1 MARATFSG
9 AYGHNLQIEIVSGWN
24 KQIVEGNY
32 SIVNVQVRLIANGY
46 AALWGAGG
54 KTLTINVGGAS
65 KQVSIDASISQ
76 GQTKGIYAEDFQVPH
91 NPDGTKSVYITARL
105 DINQGNY
112 GWGAA
117 GIYVPLANIARAST
131 GSSANG
137 VIGQPIALNISR
149 HSNSFKH
156 AIWVRFGSYDKKI
169 AGDDIDTSYTWTPEM
184 SMCNEIPDASTG
196 HGTLTYITYSGGK
209 EIGRN
214 AQPVTLSIPDS
225 VKPTFSDVVL
235 TDTNSAVRGLLSGNN
250 FLQIMSNIQ
259 VGFNGASG
267 AYGSSITG
275 YRAEI
280 VNKNLSTNSNNGMLG
295 IMNFSGSATIRASV
309 SDSRGRQSDVKDIT
323 INVIEYF
330 PPILS
335 FTADRTRENP
345 NVIQVVRNAKIAPI
359 ELDGKQKNVMTLS
372 FKVAQLGSNQFVP
385 DNGSAS
391 GIFTTQSALTN
402 SAANLAGNYRADK
415 SFDVVGVISDKF
427 TSVEFKAPT
436 VTSEK
441 TIISYD
447 KDARV
452 GIGKIAELGKSGSL
466 DAAGDIYARGARL
479 GFYGTFTETIYSI
492 DNALTAGIYTF
503 NNGCAGQPNGIK
515 GWGYLQVIVAGGG
528 NDSPTHN
535 NWDNWI
541 WQTYS
546 NTFGQV
552 FERYKV
558 NNNNWTP
565 WLAPGVNQFYPI
577 GSIYQST
584 EATNPAAFM
593 GGTWERF
600 GNGKTLIA
608 VDEADGDFSTV
619 MRTGGAKAHTHGA
632 GYLEAAIGSVNS
644 DVLSLGYKASNINNT
659 INDWTYALHGSGVGG
674 GAKKMHHN
682 TKVVGETDAKS
693 TLQPYVTIYRW
704 RRIA

>member
-1 MARATFSG
+1 MARANFSG
-9 AYGHNLQIEIVSGWN
+9 AYGHNLQIEIVSDWN
-24 KQIVEGNY
+24 KPNIEGNY

-54 KTLTINVGGAS
+54 KTLTINVGGVS

-76 GQTKGIYAEDFQVPH
+76 GQTKGIYAEDFRVPH
-91 NPDGTKSVYITARL
+91 NSDGTKSVYITAHL

-117 GIYVPLANIARAST
+117 GINVPLPNIPRAST

-137 VIGQPIALNISR
+137 TFGQPITLNISR

-156 AIWVRFGSYDKKI
+156 SIWVKFGNYDKKI
-169 AGDDIDTSYTWTPEM
+169 AGDDVDTSFVWTPEM
-184 SMCNEIPDASTG
+184 SMIDEIPNASSG
-196 HGTLTYITYSGGK
+196 YGTLTYITYSNNQ

-214 AQPVTLSIPDS
+214 TQPVTLSVPDNI
-225 VKPTFSDVVL
+225 KPTLASLTL
-235 TDTNSAVRGLLSGNN
+235 TDTNGVVKGLLSGNN

-259 VGFNGASG
+259 VTFNGAAG
-267 AYGSSITG
+267 IYGSSIKG

-280 VNKNLSTNSNNGMLG
+280 VNKNLVTNSNNGTLG
-295 IMNFSGSATIRASV
+295 MMDFSGSATIRASV
-309 SDSRGRQSDVKDIT
+309 FDSRGRQSDTKDIT

-330 PPILS
+330 SPVLS
-335 FTADRTRENP
+335 FTAFRTRENP
-345 NVIQVVRNAKIAPI
+345 NIIQVVRNAKIASI
-359 ELDGKQKNVMTLS
+359 TLAGKQKNVMSLN
-372 FKVAQLGSNQFVP
+372 FKVSQLGSNQFTN
-385 DNGSAS
+385 DNSSAS
-391 GIFTTQSALTN
+391 GTFTTQSALTN

-436 VTSEK
+436 VTSEDV
-441 TIISYD
+441 IIGYD
-447 KDARV
+447 KDGHV
-452 GIGKIAELGKSGSL
+452 GIGKIPELGKSGSL

-515 GWGYLQVIVAGGG
+515 GRGYLQVIVAGGS

-558 NNNNWTP
+558 NNAGWTP

-584 EATNPAAFM
+584 EATNPATFM

-600 GNGKTLIA
+600 GNGRVLVGA
-608 VDEADGDFSTV
+608 DEADTDFNAAS
-619 MRTGGAKAHTHGA
+619 RLGGEKAHTLTIDEMPSHRHRQYVSANNGNDAARRDWSSDGNSKAYDQGMNTGA
-632 GYLEAAIGSVNS
+632 AGGDKSH
-644 DVLSLGYKASNINNT
+644 NN
-659 INDWTYALHGSGVGG
+659 
-674 GAKKMHHN
+674 
-682 TKVVGETDAKS
+682 
-693 TLQPYVTIYRW
+693 LQPYITIYRW
-704 RRIA
+704 RRTA